1 MKKNNELLIHYAS
14 WTKLNKRQCILYV
27 SIYTIL
33 YKVKIIVTE
42 GTLLEKVVCGWRGMQ
57 GVRKGEGFQRGPR
70 KFMGI
75 MDMFIILTVVMVSP
89 FDTCE
94 NILFYFKYV
103 QSIVGLLNFN
113 KVFLKGLT
121 SNHSWMISN
130 IFFK

>member
-1 MKKNNELLIHYAS
+1 M
-14 WTKLNKRQCILYV
+14 
-27 SIYTIL
+27 
-33 YKVKIIVTE
+33 KIIVTE
-42 GTLLEKVVCGWRGMQ
+42 GTLLEKAVWGWRGMQ

-89 FDTCE
+89 FYTCE

-121 SNHSWMISN
+121 SNHS
-130 IFFK
+130 